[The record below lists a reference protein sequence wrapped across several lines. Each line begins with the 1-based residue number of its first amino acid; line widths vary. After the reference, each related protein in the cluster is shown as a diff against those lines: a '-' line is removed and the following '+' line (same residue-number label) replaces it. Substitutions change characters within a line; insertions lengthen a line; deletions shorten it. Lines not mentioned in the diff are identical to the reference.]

1 MYSIDTK
8 QSAIQAFAR
17 MADLFNIY
25 YKLQNLFVHDHQ
37 ALRVS
42 AAGPD
47 EVDAFMVLGSRE
59 AAGRIVAWVAL

>member
-25 YKLQNLFVHDHQ
+25 YKTYLCTITRRCVFPL
-37 ALRVS
+37 L
-42 AAGPD
+42 
-47 EVDAFMVLGSRE
+47 VLMK
-59 AAGRIVAWVAL
+59 